1 VCARARTRTSERAS
15 EQQGGRASERQKE
28 RERERERA
36 RERGKDKVT
45 EGSTGQRL
53 LEKGQLSTIAA
64 RAFHGFGEYPKVTCV
79 DGVRMTVRHVD
90 DHDVSLQD
98 PFLGQL

>member
-1 VCARARTRTSERAS
+1 
-15 EQQGGRASERQKE
+15 
-28 RERERERA
+28 
-36 RERGKDKVT
+36 VT

-79 DGVRMTVRHVD
+79 NGVRMTVRHVD